1 MKRLILTSLLTLFIV
16 KLTFGQKTDSVNCYI
31 QLQDL
36 WDLDLNRGTIMADFY
51 LNLEYKHKANRELHL
66 LNGSII
72 KIDTIISDDT
82 IKKVSLRV
90 NAELRTN
97 FKYDK
102 FPLDNQK
109 IGIEFEPYQY
119 LENLVLYSEEGQ
131 NILVDTIHLN
141 GWKVNDIRFI
151 PKTNRY
157 KIYEGKKV
165 TEYSYSSVYF
175 EIPIIRENK
184 ISYFLKTFLPSI
196 VSILIL
202 YVGFVLGS
210 NQIDMRLNLAIGS
223 LIVLISNFVVTQN
236 YLPDLSLFTVIE
248 KLNIGSLIIA
258 LITILFFALSY
269 KYKDRLSK
277 KEWTYANVIYILIT
291 AIIFIVMLLI
301 LLL

>member
-1 MKRLILTSLLTLFIV
+1 MKKAAFTTLLILLTL
-16 KLTFGQKTDSVNCYI
+16 KAGFGQKADSVNCYI

-36 WDLDLNRGTIMADFY
+36 WDLDLNKGTIMADFY

-72 KIDTIISDDT
+72 KIDTVISDDT
-82 IKKVSLRV
+82 IKKVSLRI

-119 LENLVLYSEEGQ
+119 LDDLILYSEEGQ
-131 NILVDTIHLN
+131 NICVDTIHLN
-141 GWKVNDIRFI
+141 GWKVNNIRFT
-151 PKTNRY
+151 PKINRY
-157 KIYEGKKV
+157 KIYEGKKN
-165 TEYSYSSVYF
+165 TEYSYSSLYF

-202 YVGFVLGS
+202 YVGFVLNS
-210 NQIDMRLNLAIGS
+210 NQIDLRLNLAIGS

-269 KYKDRLSK
+269 KYKDKLSK
-277 KEWTYANVIYILIT
+277 KEWTYANIIYIIIT
-291 AIIFIVMLLI
+291 SIIFLVMLLI

>member
-1 MKRLILTSLLTLFIV
+1 MRKATFTILILFITA
-16 KLTFGQKTDSVNCYI
+16 KASFSQKADSVNCYI

-51 LNLEYKHKANRELHL
+51 LNMEYKHKENREMHL
-66 LNGSII
+66 LNGSVI
-72 KIDTIISDDT
+72 KIDTIISNDT
-82 IKKVSLRV
+82 IKKLSIRI

-109 IGIEFEPYQY
+109 IGIEFEPFQY
-119 LENLVLYSEEGQ
+119 LEHMVLYSEEGQ
-131 NILVDTIHLN
+131 NICVDTIHLN
-141 GWKVNDIRFI
+141 GWKVEDIKFT
-151 PKTNRY
+151 PKVNKYR
-157 KIYEGKKV
+157 IYEDKKV

-202 YVGFVLGS
+202 YVGFVLSS
-210 NQIDMRLNLAIGS
+210 NQIDLRLNLAIGS

-236 YLPDLSLFTVIE
+236 YLPDLSIFTVIE

-258 LITILFFALSY
+258 MITILFFALSF
-269 KYKDRLSK
+269 KYKDKLTK
-277 KEWTYANVIYILIT
+277 KQWTYANVIYIIVT
-291 AIIFIVMLLI
+291 AVIFVVMLLI
-301 LLL
+301 LLI

>member
-1 MKRLILTSLLTLFIV
+1 MQKAIFTTLLFLVVTKASFS
-16 KLTFGQKTDSVNCYI
+16 QKADSVNCYL

-36 WDLDLNRGTIMADFY
+36 WDLDLNKGTIMADFY
-51 LNLEYKHKANRELHL
+51 LNMEYKHKANREMHL

-72 KIDTIISDDT
+72 KIDTIISNDT
-82 IKKVSLRV
+82 IKKMSIRI

-119 LENLVLYSEEGQ
+119 LDNLVLYSEEGQ
-131 NILVDTIHLN
+131 NICVDTIHLN
-141 GWKVNDIRFI
+141 GWKVSDIRFT
-151 PKTNRY
+151 PKINRY
-157 KIYEGKKV
+157 KIYEDKKV
-165 TEYSYSSVYF
+165 TEYSYSSIFF
-175 EIPIIRENK
+175 EVPIIRENK

-202 YVGFVLGS
+202 YVGFVLSS
-210 NQIDMRLNLAIGS
+210 NQIDLRLNLAIGS

-269 KYKDRLSK
+269 KYKDKLTK
-277 KEWTYANVIYILIT
+277 KEWTYANVTYIIIT